1 MTCLNSQILG
11 INIVVCLRNLLYLVA
26 IDSSHLSLNNYSF
39 YTVVFSQT
47 PDDVLIAVGSQAQF
61 TCSFSSTNAAS
72 VSWEKDG
79 VTLLP
84 SSRIT
89 INSTTLTINPTE
101 SEDSGTY
108 SCIVTDQVNQV
119 AETRS
124 ANLTFAC
131 KCRN

>member
-1 MTCLNSQILG
+1 MS
-11 INIVVCLRNLLYLVA
+11 NLLYLIA
-26 IDSSHLSLNNYSF
+26 TDIPHLSLINYYS
-39 YTVVFSQT
+39 VVFSQT
-47 PDDVLIAVGSQAQF
+47 PDDILIAVGSQAQF

-79 VTLLP
+79 VTVLP

-108 SCIVTDQVNQV
+108 SCIVTDQISQV
-119 AETRS
+119 TETRS

-131 KCRN
+131 KHTN

>member
-1 MTCLNSQILG
+1 MFKYQILD
-11 INIVVCLRNLLYLVA
+11 INLVVCLSNLLYLVA
-26 IDSSHLSLNNYSF
+26 IDLPHLSYSF
-39 YTVVFSQT
+39 YFVVFSQT
-47 PDDVLIAVGSQAQF
+47 PEDVLIAVGSQAQF
-61 TCSFSSTNAAS
+61 ICSFSSPNAAS

-79 VTLLP
+79 VTVLP

-131 KCRN
+131 EHSN